1 MLAIEVGWYYSSGTS
16 CSSGNQTVKSVTYN
30 SLAATAVPSSIACAT
45 KGSGV
50 YQTELFYLPE
60 PLPSAGSYT
69 VAVTFSAAV
78 TDAMAGAISMSN
90 VAQGA
95 PEAVATNAVNSNASS
110 ISTSIITKTNGSM
123 VVDIFGFGASQSSVT
138 AGSGQTK
145 EWSQETK
152 GGTSNSSG
160 GGSVKSVATAGATT
174 MSWTT
179 TASKPLAQSVASFA
193 P

>member
-60 PLPSAGSYT
+60 PLPSAGSYP
-69 VAVTFSAAV
+69 VAVTFSAATTSAV
-78 TDAMAGAISMSN
+78 AGAISMTN
-90 VAQGA
+90 VAQNA

-110 ISTSIITKTNGSM
+110 ISTSITTKTNGAM
-123 VVDIFGFGASQSSVT
+123 VVDLFGLGSSSTIT
-138 AGSGQTK
+138 AGSGQTL
-145 EWSQETK
+145 EWSQKTT
-152 GGTSNSSG
+152 GGSSNSGG

-179 TASKPLAQSVASFA
+179 SASKPLAQSVASFA